1 MRSLCSH
8 NFAKSLQCKFVVI
21 FMWLLA
27 KLFTAIFV
35 AKTKEQYA
43 LQQSEQQKKSDT
55 LFTHTRSAYKFT
67 ALRSH
72 LLSEQHQM
80 KCLEN

>member
-1 MRSLCSH
+1 MC
-8 NFAKSLQCKFVVI
+8 
-21 FMWLLA
+21 LLA

-80 KCLEN
+80 QCLEN